1 MELKSYLIEKNLS
14 HIKDYSF
21 ILLYGENKGLIDELK
36 VSIKN
41 TFDYEPINFFQDELI
56 KNEKLLSSEINN
68 LSLFG
73 KNKLIIIHEANDKIL
88 SQIKDNFTKTNNV
101 SVSIV

>member
-1 MELKSYLIEKNLS
+1 MNVYYL
-14 HIKDYSF
+14 
-21 ILLYGENKGLIDELK
+21 
-36 VSIKN
+36 
-41 TFDYEPINFFQDELI
+41 
-56 KNEKLLSSEINN
+56 SEINN

-101 SVSIV
+101 VVVLSKVYLIKNQN